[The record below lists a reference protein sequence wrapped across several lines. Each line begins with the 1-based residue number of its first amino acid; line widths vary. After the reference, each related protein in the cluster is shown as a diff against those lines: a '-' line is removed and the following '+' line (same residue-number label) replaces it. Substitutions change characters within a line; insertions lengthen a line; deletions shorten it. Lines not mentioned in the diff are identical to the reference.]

1 MGKINTTN
9 VNQFNVSCPCC
20 RETIYSS
27 GTGDGSWLNDGD
39 LIDDSLLSKHFT
51 DDQLSTAS
59 LFFYWQGA
67 CPQCSTRYYVV
78 EVSLL
83 PVDAC
88 HDMNSDTNQVL
99 LGNSL
104 SDSELETYYLC
115 GVNKN
120 IELEY
125 LSNRDWLMIESSTHY
140 GKRQQH
146 FFGCFPTTIDM
157 DDILEEVSLLYS
169 DLVTMNRGGN
179 SL

>member
-1 MGKINTTN
+1 MQMKKINATN
-9 VNQFNVSCPCC
+9 VNRFNVSCPCC
-20 RETIYSS
+20 REHIYSS
-27 GTGDGSWLNDGD
+27 EHRDETWLNDGD
-39 LIDDSLLSKHFT
+39 IIDDRIRARHLK
-51 DDQLSTAS
+51 DDKMTTAS
-59 LFFYWQGA
+59 LFFHWQGT
-67 CPQCSTRYYVV
+67 CQHCSTKYFAV

-88 HDMNSDTNQVL
+88 SDIHSDINQAL

-169 DLVTMNRGGN
+169 DLVTMNRGG
-179 SL
+179 